1 MAPNRA
7 VSVTRVIPA
16 PAQVIFDI
24 LADPARHPDID
35 GSGTVVRARGQV
47 PRLSLGA
54 RFGMDMKLGLPYRM
68 VNTVVDFE
76 EGRRIAWRHFGGH
89 TWRYDLEPT
98 EGGTTVTETFD
109 WSTSRAPW
117 FIELAGY
124 PKRHPRSMEQ
134 TLQRLEQEATKS
146 APS

>member
-16 PAQVIFDI
+16 PAEVIFDI
-24 LADPARHPDID
+24 LADPSRHPDID
-35 GSGTVVRARGQV
+35 GSGTVVKARGHV

-54 RFGMDMKLGLPYRM
+54 RFAMDMKAGIPYRM

-76 EGRRIAWRHFGGH
+76 EGRRIAWRHLGGH

-98 EGGTTVTETFD
+98 ATGTTVTETFD

-117 FIELAGY
+117 FIELARY
-124 PKRHPRSMEQ
+124 PKRHPPAMEK
-134 TLQRLEQEATKS
+134 TLERLERAAIRSTS
-146 APS
+146 